1 MKIIPNEAL
10 KRSLIRKYFRETR
23 KVLVKVRQEI
33 VAQAEH
39 SSPEQLKSMIPY
51 LLQRQAMS
59 DHLVKIWEDVGSGFA
74 FDTEKK
80 ITKGKEKSKADDEA
94 KLADWK
100 RKMRAYASERSL
112 IKAQAILTTE
122 QEAINRVIDSV
133 IKETLDEGL
142 GILESRKLLLHD
154 LQGEEMLTMEK
165 WQAQR
170 IAMTEVGGAQNTAS
184 FEAAQENSEGV
195 KKFWMFIPG
204 LKTFREEH
212 KGYEELGAVDM
223 DYDFDTVDGGLQYPG
238 DPDGTAEQVI
248 NCYCSIGYDTGN

>member
-1 MKIIPNEAL
+1 MKIIPNESL

-23 KVLVKVRQEI
+23 KVLVKVRQEVI
-33 VAQAEH
+33 AQAEH
-39 SSPEQLKSMIPY
+39 SSPEQLKTMIPY
-51 LLQRQAMS
+51 LLNRQVMS
-59 DHLVKIWEDVGSGFA
+59 DHLVKIWEDVGSRFA

-80 ITKGKEKSKADDEA
+80 ITRGKQKSKADDEA

-100 RKMRAYASERSL
+100 RKLRAYASERSL

-122 QEAINRVIDSV
+122 QEAINKVIDAV

-142 GILESRKLLLHD
+142 GILETRKLLLHD
-154 LQGEEMLTMEK
+154 LEGEEMLTMEK

-204 LKTFREEH
+204 LKTYRENHQEFEAM
-212 KGYEELGAVDM
+212 GSQEM
-223 DYDFDTVDGGLQYPG
+223 DYEYAPGLQYPG
-238 DPDGTAEQVI
+238 DENGAAEEVI